1 MEYILRHIQ
10 RQGIFG
16 WLYFANL
23 FYGLHFYAVLYI
35 NSSFL
40 ERHLSQSEVGFVFAV
55 SSLLAVFTLASAP
68 LFLRKIGNY
77 NMALLVTGMNLSAV
91 LGLSFVTEL
100 GWILVLFAI
109 HTMLLSLTLLS
120 FDIFIESN
128 TTDEN
133 TTGSVR
139 GIFLSMGLIAALF
152 SPFIASRIAG
162 EGAQY
167 ELVYFI
173 AGLYLVPIVLI
184 LSLRFKN
191 FLDPVYQ
198 ALSPRKMMRAVWHN
212 ENIWRISMAQF
223 LMRFFLSWYVV
234 YMPLHLHLN
243 VGFTWPEIGLILF
256 LMLIPYVVLEYPAGK
271 IADRW
276 LGEKEILTLGF
287 VIMGVSTLAFFW
299 LESTSLWVW
308 AGFLMATRAGAAL
321 VEVMTETHF
330 FRMVNGADVSI
341 LSIFRMVR
349 PIAYT
354 LGPGIAGVFLFF
366 TNDIRYLWLIL
377 AGIMLIGVYQ
387 ALRLKDSK

>member
-16 WLYFANL
+16 WLYLANL
-23 FYGLHFYAVLYI
+23 FYGLHFFGVLYI

-40 ERHLSQSEVGFVFAV
+40 ERHISQSEVGFVFAV
-55 SSLLAVFTLASAP
+55 SSMLAIVALASAP
-68 LFLRKIGNY
+68 LFLRSLGNY
-77 NMALLVTGMNLSAV
+77 NMALLVTGINLAAV
-91 LGLSFVTEL
+91 LGLSFVTDL

-109 HTMLLSLTLLS
+109 HTMLLPLILLS
-120 FDIFIESN
+120 FDVFIESN
-128 TTDEN
+128 NHDEGA
-133 TTGSVR
+133 TGSIR

-167 ELVYFI
+167 EMVYFF
-173 AGLYLVPIVLI
+173 AGLALVPILLI
-184 LSLRFKN
+184 LSLRFQN
-191 FLDPVYQ
+191 FIDPMYQ
-198 ALSPRKMMRAVWHN
+198 ALSPRKMLRAVWRN
-212 ENIWRISMAQF
+212 DNLWRISMAQF

-308 AGFLMATRAGAAL
+308 AAFLMATRAGAAL

-330 FRMVNGADVSI
+330 FRMVNGADASI
-341 LSIFRMVR
+341 LSIFRMLR

-354 LGPGIAGVFLFF
+354 IGPGVAGVFLFF
-366 TNDIRYLWLIL
+366 AEDIQYLWLIL
-377 AGIMLIGVYQ
+377 AGVMLAGVYH